1 MKDRVFPLEGVHNFR
16 RFGDFEAGSGRKV
29 ANRLYRSGQFSRA
42 SERDRETLAG
52 LNIRQV
58 ADLRRP
64 REREAEPSFWT
75 GEQAVSVYESDHAGA
90 AEPPHL
96 VFLRE
101 SDMSFDS
108 IREFMTQTYRRL
120 PFDEG
125 NKFVF
130 QQGFRGLAE
139 SGPEDGFIVHCAAGK
154 DRTGMFCALLL
165 TELGVDEE
173 TVRKDYLFTNEAVDF
188 DRITPAIRRRLKE
201 QTGRE
206 VGEREM
212 RAFLGV
218 EAAYLDAAMEEI
230 GDPREYLRGELGLED
245 DELERVKRAL
255 LT

>member
-1 MKDRVFPLEGVHNFR
+1 
-16 RFGDFEAGSGRKV
+16 
-29 ANRLYRSGQFSRA
+29 
-42 SERDRETLAG
+42 
-52 LNIRQV
+52 
-58 ADLRRP
+58 
-64 REREAEPSFWT
+64 
-75 GEQAVSVYESDHAGA
+75 
-90 AEPPHL
+90 
-96 VFLRE
+96 
-101 SDMSFDS
+101 
-108 IREFMTQTYRRL
+108 
-120 PFDEG
+120 
-125 NKFVF
+125 
-130 QQGFRGLAE
+130 
-139 SGPEDGFIVHCAAGK
+139 
-154 DRTGMFCALLL
+154 MFCALLL

>member
-16 RFGDFEAGSGRKV
+16 RFGDFETGSGRKV

-188 DRITPAIRRRLKE
+188 DRITPGHTPPPERADGPRGWRARNARLPGGRGRVSGCGDGRDRRSARVSA
-201 QTGRE
+201 R
-206 VGEREM
+206 
-212 RAFLGV
+212 RAR
-218 EAAYLDAAMEEI
+218 
-230 GDPREYLRGELGLED
+230 PRG
-245 DELERVKRAL
+245 
-255 LT
+255 